1 MAALVSVLFALVVG
15 GVGGFGGFGGAPAP
29 PDDDDAPA
37 LYYSIERN
45 GRLYERPDR
54 TAPLPGFRPL
64 TLQEPLFLLEARD
77 GWLHVR
83 TMDDV
88 TGFVP
93 EGAVSNVWL
102 RVSKKRQMLFVYKG
116 AHLETRIPIDL
127 GLNAIMDKERRGGTL
142 EPDHWRTPEGNF
154 RIVSKNPNSKFYKA
168 LVLNYPSAEDAER
181 GLRSGLI
188 GEAEY
193 RAILRAEK
201 ALRMPPMGTLLGGWI
216 EIHGNGTGASVNWT
230 EGCIAV
236 TDRAIDRLWA
246 MVHVGTPVLV
256 E

>member
-1 MAALVSVLFALVVG
+1 MRITPAVVSILFAL
-15 GVGGFGGFGGAPAP
+15 FLQGFGGAAAR
-29 PDDDDAPA
+29 PDEDDAPA
-37 LYYSIERN
+37 LYYCIERN
-45 GRLYERPDR
+45 GRLYARPDR

-64 TLQEPLFLLEARD
+64 ALQEPLFLLEALD

-83 TMDDV
+83 TADDA

-93 EGAVSNVWL
+93 AQSVSNVWL
-102 RVSKKRQMLFVYKG
+102 RVSKKRQMLFVYRG

-154 RIVSKNPNSKFYKA
+154 RIVAKNPNSKFHKA

-188 GEAEY
+188 DEAEY
-193 RAILRAEK
+193 RAILRAE
-201 ALRMPPMGTLLGGWI
+201 AARRMPPMHTLLGGYI
-216 EIHGNGTGASVNWT
+216 EIHGHGTGASVNWT
-230 EGCIAV
+230 EGCIAI
-236 TDRAIDRLWA
+236 TNRAIDRLWP

>member
-1 MAALVSVLFALVVG
+1 MAPALVSILLALVLG
-15 GVGGFGGFGGAPAP
+15 GPAGASAL
-29 PDDDDAPA
+29 PDEEDPSA
-37 LYYSIERN
+37 LYYSIERD
-45 GRLYERPDR
+45 GRLYARPDR
-54 TAPLPGFRPL
+54 EAPVPGFRPL
-64 TLQEPLFLLEARD
+64 ALQEPLFLLEAQD

-83 TMDDV
+83 TMDDE

-93 EGAVSNVWL
+93 EGAASNVWI
-102 RVSKKRQMLFVYKG
+102 RVSKKRQMLFAYRG
-116 AHLETRIPIDL
+116 ANLALRIPVDL
-127 GLNAIMDKERRGGTL
+127 GLNAILDKERRGGEM

-188 GEAEY
+188 DEQEY
-193 RAILRAEK
+193 RAIMQAEE
-201 ALRMPPMGTLLGGWI
+201 ARRMPPMHTLLGGYI
-216 EIHGNGTGASVNWT
+216 EIHGSGTGASVNWT
-230 EGCIAV
+230 QGCIAV
-236 TDRAIDRLWA
+236 TDRAIDRLWE

>member
-1 MAALVSVLFALVVG
+1 MTPALVSIFFALV
-15 GVGGFGGFGGAPAP
+15 FWEYGGAPAP
-29 PDDDDAPA
+29 PDEDDAPA

-45 GRLYERPDR
+45 GTLYARPDL

-64 TLQEPLFLLEARD
+64 ALQEPLFLLEPLNE
-77 GWLHVR
+77 WLHVR
-83 TMDDV
+83 TADDA

-93 EGAVSNVWL
+93 ARSVSNVWL
-102 RVSKKRQMLFVYKG
+102 RVSKKRQLLFVYRG

-154 RIVSKNPNSKFYKA
+154 RIVAKNPNSKFHKA

-188 GEAEY
+188 DEREY
-193 RAILRAEK
+193 RAILRAEE
-201 ALRMPPMGTLLGGWI
+201 ALRMPPMHTLLGGYI

-236 TDRAIDRLWA
+236 TDRAIDRLWE